1 MMKKTISQCMIVK
14 NEEKNIRRALS
25 WGKDIMCEQIVVDTG
40 SSDRT
45 VEIAR
50 EMGAKIFFFPWIN
63 DFAAAKNFA
72 IDQAKGD
79 WIAFLDAD
87 ESFTPEDAG
96 KIPEILEYVGEDVDG
111 LLTGIVDLDENNH
124 MTSGGTMIR
133 FFANRPDLRYV
144 GKIHEHLVRKGS
156 AGLNLTDATE
166 QLAFLHT
173 GYQEQVNKEKSKFER
188 NRDIILE
195 VLKQDPENCDYL
207 GYLGDTYS
215 SAGKY
220 EEARKAYQKAVAAMP
235 EKLGVYDQRSS
246 YTYTNLLRI
255 TQVLKIPET
264 EVEAVYKEAVEKLPK
279 EPDFDCV
286 MGEWYWGKGQCEKAV
301 QMYEI
306 AIAKLETYGTV
317 NRGIITTSR
326 LSQMYECLGEGF
338 RKLKDYQKAVRYCVI
353 VPNTDHKD
361 MSALLTLINC
371 LTENQASAEDV
382 FLLLGKIYDYSDVKD
397 KVILLRAAMAMGR
410 KDLERMFRGILLPQE
425 REEFDAAMETAQ
437 SGAPLS

>member
-1 MMKKTISQCMIVK
+1 MIVK

-156 AGLNLTDATE
+156 AGLHLTDATE

-353 VPNTDHKD
+353 VLNTDHKA